1 MNQEIWFLFC
11 HKTLD
16 TGYVC
21 QVNFHEIFSGS
32 VMNGNKVG
40 STGGIIS
47 STPGKRSAN
56 DFAGCA
62 EKARKHGSAKKSR
75 STRDDNCLAI
85 HDNFV
90 NENLI

>member
-1 MNQEIWFLFC
+1 
-11 HKTLD
+11 
-16 TGYVC
+16 
-21 QVNFHEIFSGS
+21 
-32 VMNGNKVG
+32 MNGNEIG

-90 NENLI
+90 NEKLIERKLKMKSYFFCTILRFQY